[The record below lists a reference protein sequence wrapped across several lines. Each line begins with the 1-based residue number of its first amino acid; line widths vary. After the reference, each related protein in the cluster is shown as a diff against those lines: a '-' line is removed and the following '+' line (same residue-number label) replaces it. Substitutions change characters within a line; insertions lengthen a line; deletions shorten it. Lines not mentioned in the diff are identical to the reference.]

1 MSPKLIFAASL
12 MATFVAWYICSLI
25 PGRTPRG
32 ILRAAFIAL
41 LCSPGVLIGHGF
53 AVVPSLFALSVQPS
67 IFTLGPM
74 FVVWLIALSVVFGV
88 PSLRNHRS
96 AWPPSAAEIFLR
108 AYAAKFLFCG
118 LITAVLMLELVFADP
133 RGAP

>member
-53 AVVPSLFALSVQPS
+53 AVVPSLFARFETEVRYAFVAELPSTLLMIGYTMLGLWLLSTPS
-67 IFTLGPM
+67 VG
-74 FVVWLIALSVVFGV
+74 
-88 PSLRNHRS
+88 
-96 AWPPSAAEIFLR
+96 
-108 AYAAKFLFCG
+108 
-118 LITAVLMLELVFADP
+118 
-133 RGAP
+133 